1 MSEKMTASAA
11 REMAGD
17 MRDWQA
23 DAEGRVK
30 EAEKVLQRARADVE
44 MWRKCAVGMDELA
57 EGLPVG

>member
-30 EAEKVLQRARADVE
+30 EAEKVSATGSR
-44 MWRKCAVGMDELA
+44 
-57 EGLPVG
+57 